1 MIALSSEVLLP
12 AVKMGMFPGK
22 VLTTQ
27 ILHIR
32 RRVVGE
38 GQGRRVVADRCTAV
52 GIGHRVAHRHFPG
65 EGPSRGWCTWRRT
78 SSMPCWCSPDSGR
91 EERHEV
97 VSEALVLEDELL
109 ARLRLTVAISVLDD
123 REGRGLADS
132 RTTGLR
138 HLGKALHVVRRH
150 ARIGPT
156 GLLRTV
162 VDVDHLVQAV
172 PVLVV
177 GGQPPVDDD
186 HQCFV
191 PPDVSA
197 ETIRF
202 EGDGDPTVL
211 LPAGPAVG
219 VDVVLVVDARV
230 RRGVRSA
237 MVIPSQPST

>member
-1 MIALSSEVLLP
+1 MISGRPPPAGPVVRAVTAYRRCSSVSPPLMIALSSEVLLP

-138 HLGKALHVVRRH
+138 HLG
-150 ARIGPT
+150 IGPPC
-156 GLLRTV
+156 GPSSCPDRA
-162 VDVDHLVQAV
+162 DWPPEDCCRRRPRCA
-172 PVLVV
+172 
-177 GGQPPVDDD
+177 GGPSP
-186 HQCFV
+186 CSRG
-191 PPDVSA
+191 SA
-197 ETIRF
+197 
-202 EGDGDPTVL
+202 
-211 LPAGPAVG
+211 
-219 VDVVLVVDARV
+219 AR
-230 RRGVRSA
+230 
-237 MVIPSQPST
+237 